1 MTVEA
6 AAAAQKNADDAW
18 AGHNAALTDARNALR
33 TAFDARKAATGMNM
47 GPQIDAAVDLA
58 IDTLT
63 DHADALSSAKT
74 AKDRALAHQQER
86 DQIGAALPP
95 PAPAAPA
102 PKLEQGDPAQ
112 IRDWLQHASAKDVAD
127 ALGEIADSDARVLW
141 ADTMLTWV
149 RQDGN
154 TADVIAILR
163 NSEPTTEVE
172 RPNPEWSG
180 LNAAPVWE
188 PQLQDEQGRADYAKN
203 VADQV
208 PQGSGEPAAEQA
220 LGNIGHDDPVI
231 PAAST
236 VATATDEAEHGHA
249 GVADQAA
256 HTGPRAD
263 SYPDVTGGTDSEGGE
278 LADAVADKRKGK

>member
-1 MTVEA
+1 MTAEA
-6 AAAAQKNADDAW
+6 AAAAQTNADNAW
-18 AGHNAALTDARNALR
+18 AEHNTALTDARTALHA
-33 TAFDARKAATGMNM
+33 AFDARKAATGITM
-47 GPQIDAAVDLA
+47 GPQLDAAVDIALT
-58 IDTLT
+58 TLT
-63 DHADALSSAKT
+63 DHADALNT
-74 AKDRALAHQQER
+74 AKQAKDQALAHQKER
-86 DQIGAALPP
+86 DDITYTLPA

-102 PKLEQGDPAQ
+102 PKLEQGDPAAV
-112 IRDWLQHASAKDVAD
+112 RDWLQHATAQDVAG
-127 ALGEIADSDARVLW
+127 ALDEIDSGDARVMW
-141 ADTMLTWV
+141 AETMLTWV

-154 TADVIAILR
+154 TADVIAVLR

-220 LGNIGHDDPVI
+220 LGHIGHDDPVI

-236 VATATDEAEHGHA
+236 VATATDAAEHGHA

-263 SYPDVTGGTDSEGGE
+263 SYPDVTGETDSEGGE